1 MIINSIIWGL
11 IGIGSLTDIIIMIKE
26 RRKYND

>member
-1 MIINSIIWGL
+1 MVISAIIWGL
-11 IGIGSLTDIIIMIKE
+11 IFIGSLIDIILMIKE

>member
-11 IGIGSLTDIIIMIKE
+11 IFIGSLTDIIIMIKQ
-26 RRKYND
+26 RRLNND